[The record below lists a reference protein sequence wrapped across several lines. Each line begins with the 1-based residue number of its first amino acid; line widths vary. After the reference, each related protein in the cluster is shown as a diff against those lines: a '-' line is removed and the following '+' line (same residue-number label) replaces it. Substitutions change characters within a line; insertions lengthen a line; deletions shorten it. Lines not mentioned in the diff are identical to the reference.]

1 MMGRQRQQRQ
11 WAAEELLERA
21 EFVERTV
28 KEVWTLLR
36 SGAPYPEVS
45 VRVQRAKG
53 ALQSIG
59 VTLWQQELVRAT
71 GSRRRDAA

>member
-1 MMGRQRQQRQ
+1 MGLRGQR
-11 WAAEELLERA
+11 APEDVVERA

-28 KEVWTLLR
+28 KEMCALLR

-45 VRVQRAKG
+45 ERIQRAKG

-59 VTLWQQELVRAT
+59 VALWRQELVRAT